1 MEEYLVLKLKKNLC
15 IDKESLT
22 NILKKYGEI
31 KSVDESN
38 FNFQENYLYQ
48 EITKLVKKEI
58 DKLRSSDLRLKDEQD
73 LLIKNLKNTLLLIN
87 QTTKLETN

>member
-31 KSVDESN
+31 KIVDESN